1 MPPPR
6 GSGDDRHGRRYGGR
20 SAADAVG
27 GLGFPD
33 VPRLELDELLVQ
45 LVGRAGDVLAA
56 QGRLRGL
63 LRANAL
69 IAGDLSLPVVL
80 RQIVDAARDL
90 LGARYAALGVLG
102 RDGELE
108 QFVHAGLDDGL
119 VARIGDLPRGRG
131 ILGLL
136 ISEPVPV
143 RLADLSAHPAAA
155 GFPPGHPP
163 MASFVGVP
171 VRIGEEVFGNLYLAE
186 RSAGGEFTA
195 DDEEL
200 AIALAAAA
208 GAAIANARRFTESEQ
223 RRRWLA
229 ASAQLTPLLLAE
241 NRGLPYA
248 LITGYAADAADAD
261 FAVLAVPGDLGQ
273 VIVRGAAGPLAA
285 GLVNRTAPLAGSLAA
300 QAISS
305 GKPGLVTGERLQ
317 AAAAA
322 LGAGIGPLIA
332 VPLTAGERVLGAL
345 MLGRLAARPGFTES
359 DLGMAASFADH
370 AAVAMELAQARADQI
385 LLAQAEDHDRIAGD
399 LHDQVIGELFALGMR
414 LQGQAAR
421 SDPATAA
428 RVNGY
433 ADTLDEVIRN
443 IRASIFGLRQFRQPP
458 AGLQARIIEVV
469 EEHAPQLGFTA
480 STSFTGPPGPEPDE
494 VLAHDILAVTR
505 EALSNCARHAHATAA
520 SVSLVRQDG
529 LITLDITDNGRGL
542 GAPARSSGL
551 ASMRRR
557 AANNGGTFQITAP
570 ASGGTRLTWTA
581 CPRHGAGEGRLPGL
595 S

>member
-1 MPPPR
+1 MTATA
-6 GSGDDRHGRRYGGR
+6 GGTVAG
-20 SAADAVG
+20 AADAVG

-45 LVGRAGDVLAA
+45 LVDRAGDVLAA

-108 QFVHAGLDDGL
+108 QFVHAGLDDEL

-163 MASFVGVP
+163 MGSFVGVP
-171 VRIGEEVFGNLYLAE
+171 VRIGDEVFGNLYLTE

-248 LITGYAADAADAD
+248 LITRHAADAADAD
-261 FAVLAVPGDLGQ
+261 FAVLVVPDDLDQ
-273 VIVRGAAGPLAA
+273 VIVRGVAGSLAA
-285 GLVNRTAPLAGSLAA
+285 GLMNRTAPLPGSLAA

-305 GKPGLVTGERLQ
+305 GKPGLITGDRLE

-332 VPLTAGERVLGAL
+332 VPLAAGERVLGAL

-359 DLGMAASFADH
+359 DLGMAASFAGH
-370 AAVAMELAQARADQI
+370 TAVAMELAQARADQI

-414 LQGQAAR
+414 LQGQASR
-421 SDPATAA
+421 SDPATAE
-428 RVNGY
+428 RISGY
-433 ADTLDEVIRN
+433 ADTLDDVIRN
-443 IRASIFGLRQFRQPP
+443 IRTSIFGLRQFRQ
-458 AGLQARIIEVV
+458 ASVGLQARIMEIV

-494 VLAHDILAVTR
+494 ALAHDILAVTR
-505 EALSNCARHAHATAA
+505 EALSNCARHAQATAA
-520 SVSLVRQDG
+520 SVSLVRQEG

-542 GAPARSSGL
+542 GTPVRSSGL

-557 AANNGGTFQITAP
+557 AANNGGTFLITAS

-581 CPRHGAGEGRLPGL
+581 RPCHGAGKARMPGL